1 MNEKSKIYRKKVKM
15 MKKNGKIKNEAEEDM
30 RRSEDYIINNTSN
43 IIVHQHR
50 PAYFGTSLE
59 TCSRTF
65 VANSNER
72 DKI

>member
-1 MNEKSKIYRKKVKM
+1 M

-30 RRSEDYIINNTSN
+30 RRSEDYIINNMSN
-43 IIVHQHR
+43 IIIHQHR

-65 VANSNER
+65 VVNSNQC

>member
-1 MNEKSKIYRKKVKM
+1 

-43 IIVHQHR
+43 IIIHHHR

-65 VANSNER
+65 VVNSNQC

>member
-1 MNEKSKIYRKKVKM
+1 
-15 MKKNGKIKNEAEEDM
+15 MKKNGKIKNEAEQDM
-30 RRSEDYIINNTSN
+30 RRSEDY
-43 IIVHQHR
+43 HQHR

-65 VANSNER
+65 VVNSNQC

>member
-1 MNEKSKIYRKKVKM
+1 M

-43 IIVHQHR
+43 IIIHQHR

-59 TCSRTF
+59 SCSRTF
-65 VANSNER
+65 IENFNQR
-72 DKI
+72 NKI